1 MRTISLTRDGKGQ
14 CYHVTIVIIIIIII
28 IVIIIIIIILFF
40 GAGFGMIF
48 K

>member
-1 MRTISLTRDGKGQ
+1 MRTISLTRDEKGQ
-14 CYHVTIVIIIIIII
+14 CYHVTIVIII
-28 IVIIIIIIILFF
+28 IIIIIIILFF

>member
-28 IVIIIIIIILFF
+28 IIILFF

>member
-28 IVIIIIIIILFF
+28 IILFF

>member
-28 IVIIIIIIILFF
+28 IIILFL

>member
-14 CYHVTIVIIIIIII
+14 RYHVTIVIIII
-28 IVIIIIIIILFF
+28 IIIIIIILFF

>member
-28 IVIIIIIIILFF
+28 IIIILFF